1 MNRGTNPF
9 VATSGGQIVG
19 MLTKNAHGS
28 REEIVTGN
36 DANCDYPPVV
46 TCPDAR
52 LAFSRARRIEVAGGD
67 AGAHRLQDW
76 GILVDHKAATF
87 ARKSHRH
94 ERNDAICALLR
105 PRAQR
110 LLSRASGGC

>member
-1 MNRGTNPF
+1 MTEDKPIRCDEC
-9 VATSGGQIVG
+9 GQIVG

-52 LAFSRARRIEVAGGD
+52 LAFSRARRIEVLEEMQEQSVQD
-67 AGAHRLQDW
+67 RGASR
-76 GILVDHKAATF
+76 DHKAP
-87 ARKSHRH
+87 R
-94 ERNDAICALLR
+94 R
-105 PRAQR
+105 PKVTS
-110 LLSRASGGC
+110 SRTK

>member
-1 MNRGTNPF
+1 MTEDKPIRCDEC
-9 VATSGGQIVG
+9 GQIVG

-52 LAFSRARRIEVAGGD
+52 LAFSRARRIEVLEEMQEQSVQN
-67 AGAHRLQDW
+67 R
-76 GILVDHKAATF
+76 GI
-87 ARKSHRH
+87 
-94 ERNDAICALLR
+94 
-105 PRAQR
+105 P
-110 LLSRASGGC
+110 